1 MRRIEFKVLIYLSDG
16 PWNFA
21 FNVKFY
27 PPDPSQLTED
37 ITRWEEESTCLIVQF
52 VDFFC
57 SLNLIYLSVHSFF
70 FVGPQV
76 LSVSAAERWRGIGPS
91 SLLLCHPHRPGLL
104 HGSVWAGRLWPRGAG
119 QRLHQRAALRPQP
132 DQRTG
137 GEGHGAPQDLQVSH
151 SKTPFHRC
159 NHCGFSVST
168 CPMNHSQFGLSAFL
182 SKASICRCLSK
193 WTVFNNKKALKLNVG
208 EHFC

>member
-1 MRRIEFKVLIYLSDG
+1 MFLFTSQMVPGTLLSTLSFTLQTPPSWLRTSQGERRNPCVVCRV
-16 PWNFA
+16 W
-21 FNVKFY
+21 
-27 PPDPSQLTED
+27 
-37 ITRWEEESTCLIVQF
+37 RWFWSI
-52 VDFFC
+52 
-57 SLNLIYLSVHSFF
+57 NLFYLSVHSFF

-76 LSVSAAERWRGIGPS
+76 LSVSAAERWRGVGPS
-91 SLLLCHPHRPGLL
+91 SLLLCHPHRLGLL
-104 HGSVWAGRLWPRGAG
+104 HGSVWAGRLRPRGAG

-159 NHCGFSVST
+159 NHCGFSV
-168 CPMNHSQFGLSAFL
+168 HVLWIILSL
-182 SKASICRCLSK
+182 ASLPLYPKHRYAD
-193 WTVFNNKKALKLNVG
+193 VNKNEQLLMIKFNVG

>member
-1 MRRIEFKVLIYLSDG
+1 MRRIQFNVLICLSDG

-37 ITRWEEESTCLIVQF
+37 ITRWEEESMCLVVQLH
-52 VDFFC
+52 VEGDFNQSTSNEC
-57 SLNLIYLSVHSFF
+57 IYHSVHSFF
-70 FVGPQV
+70 FVRPQV
-76 LSVSAAERWRGIGPS
+76 LSVSAAERWRGVGSS
-91 SLLLCHPHRPGLL
+91 SLLLCHPHRSGLL
-104 HGSVWAGRLWPRGAG
+104 HGSVWAGRLRPRGAG

-159 NHCGFSVST
+159 NHCASLYVSSEWLYIQSIQYADVDQSILTKGSV
-168 CPMNHSQFGLSAFL
+168 
-182 SKASICRCLSK
+182 
-193 WTVFNNKKALKLNVG
+193 V
-208 EHFC
+208 